1 MTQFETL
8 PLSATQANDDDI
20 DPGFLVPDYG
30 NVIPPFDEE
39 IDPDFS
45 VMPPY
50 PDGVIP
56 DRPYPKAPLI
66 LLFTRR
72 SSRHRCPVCSAI
84 PTTGRAEASGS

>member
-56 DRPYPKAPLI
+56 DRPYPEGPAVLPDTDALSVLQYQPLGA
-66 LLFTRR
+66 RK
-72 SSRHRCPVCSAI
+72 HPVPEC
-84 PTTGRAEASGS
+84 GNRL

>member
-56 DRPYPKAPLI
+56 DRPYPEGPSYP
-66 LLFTRR
+66 RR
-72 SSRHRCPVCSAI
+72 SFRHRCPVCSAT
-84 PTTGRAEASGS
+84 PTSGRAEASGS

>member
-45 VMPPY
+45 VIHPY
-50 PDGVIP
+50 TDGEN
-56 DRPYPKAPLI
+56 PY
-66 LLFTRR
+66 
-72 SSRHRCPVCSAI
+72 RHNPEVQ
-84 PTTGRAEASGS
+84 T

>member
-45 VMPPY
+45 VMKLNA
-50 PDGVIP
+50 GWKV
-56 DRPYPKAPLI
+56 
-66 LLFTRR
+66 
-72 SSRHRCPVCSAI
+72 HH
-84 PTTGRAEASGS
+84 AS